1 MGVLLQFASFGG
13 GVTGVNGDGVI
24 VMIIAM
30 RLRMRMMV
38 RRMRMRMRMRMM
50 RMRMRMRPIAS
61 YLMRLACW
69 SRLSRLFLKYGL
81 MVSLQY
87 IERPLR

>member
-1 MGVLLQFASFGG
+1 MEWKSSLCFASIRG
-13 GVTGVNGDGVI
+13 GVTGLTGVNGDGVI

-38 RRMRMRMRMRMM
+38 R
-50 RMRMRMRPIAS
+50 MRMRMRPIAS

-69 SRLSRLFLKYGL
+69 SGLSRLFLKYGL

>member
-1 MGVLLQFASFGG
+1 M
-13 GVTGVNGDGVI
+13 I
-24 VMIIAM
+24 VMIIA
-30 RLRMRMMV
+30 
-38 RRMRMRMRMRMM
+38 MRMRMRMRM
-50 RMRMRMRPIAS
+50 MRMRMRPIAS

>member
-1 MGVLLQFASFGG
+1 M
-13 GVTGVNGDGVI
+13 I
-24 VMIIAM
+24 VMIIT
-30 RLRMRMMV
+30 MMV
-38 RRMRMRMRMRMM
+38 RRRRMMRMRMRMRMM
-50 RMRMRMRPIAS
+50 PIAS

>member
-1 MGVLLQFASFGG
+1 MHFILWTGSLPYDSQVLGKVSPVLM
-13 GVTGVNGDGVI
+13 
-24 VMIIAM
+24 VMIIA
-30 RLRMRMMV
+30 
-38 RRMRMRMRMRMM
+38 MRMRMRMRMSM
-50 RMRMRMRPIAS
+50 RMRMRRMPIAS

-69 SRLSRLFLKYGL
+69 SGLSRLFLKYGL

>member
-1 MGVLLQFASFGG
+1 
-13 GVTGVNGDGVI
+13 
-24 VMIIAM
+24 MIIA
-30 RLRMRMMV
+30 
-38 RRMRMRMRMRMM
+38 MRMRMRMMVRMM
-50 RMRMRMRPIAS
+50 RMRMRMRRRRMPIAS

>member
-1 MGVLLQFASFGG
+1 
-13 GVTGVNGDGVI
+13 
-24 VMIIAM
+24 MIIA
-30 RLRMRMMV
+30 
-38 RRMRMRMRMRMM
+38 MRMRMRMMVRMM
-50 RMRMRMRPIAS
+50 RMRMRMRRRRMPIAS

-69 SRLSRLFLKYGL
+69 SGLSRLFLKYGL

>member
-1 MGVLLQFASFGG
+1 M
-13 GVTGVNGDGVI
+13 I
-24 VMIIAM
+24 VMIITMMVRRRRMVRGM
-30 RLRMRMMV
+30 RMRSRMMV
-38 RRMRMRMRMRMM
+38 RRMRMRRM
-50 RMRMRMRPIAS
+50 PIAS